1 MVNLHQVTVGL
12 LTNNYLPTNSE
23 NIIVLSLGK
32 SGKGNRSL
40 GKGTWAKIKYSGWL
54 TTKPISPED
63 VTFLSPEVLCNTQ
76 EASVDCVSPSA
87 DVWSFGITAS
97 LLLDPLKRP
106 YEHLRTNKKY
116 LFTDYSVSPPCNNC
130 LYPMAIGL
138 DLIRGKIT
146 PFPSRPPPSSSP
158 PQPLLWRLGHQMTTL
173 CLDPNPAT
181 RSIHTIV
188 RVWDYFLP

>member
-1 MVNLHQVTVGL
+1 MMWLIYNQ
-12 LTNNYLPTNSE
+12 
-23 NIIVLSLGK
+23 
-32 SGKGNRSL
+32 
-40 GKGTWAKIKYSGWL
+40 IKYSGWP
-54 TTKPISPED
+54 TTKPTSPQED
-63 VTFLSPEVLCNTQ
+63 VTFLSPEVLCSTQ
-76 EASVDCVSPSA
+76 ETSVECGSPSA

-116 LFTDYSVSPPCNNC
+116 LFTDYSVSPPRHNC

-146 PFPSRPPPSSSP
+146 PFLYPPPPSSSST
-158 PQPLLWRLGHQMTTL
+158 PQPLLCRLVHEITRL
-173 CLDPNPAT
+173 CLDPNPTT
-181 RSIHTIV
+181 RSIDTIV